1 MAEAR
6 FATQPT
12 VVLQPVGF
20 EVDTSRKQTQLSV
33 SNSGL
38 FLYIPHPYFIFKNMR
53 RSFWHGVDK
62 VRFAL
67 YPIPLSVVTSLALGV
82 FLWVL
87 KSKPESWIRTNP
99 ISDILWRL
107 DEKNP
112 IAKRIPTQYRMP
124 ALCANLTVGCVTAFT
139 AVQRFVLRQVL
150 KYNGWIY
157 EGRRNYSSKTRIWA
171 FILKTFFFHP
181 LNKTEAYESC
191 LPAQPLP
198 DLESTVKRF
207 MNSVEPLYEGKPDE
221 WNHLIKLSK
230 EFLKS
235 EGPKL
240 QRILKVKYMFAENY
254 MTDWWLKYVYL
265 SQRESLCINSNW
277 FGLPFAKYTPT
288 HLQASRAAALVY
300 NLIKIKK
307 SLDRSTFPPLFGG
320 LVPLDMSQY
329 HYAFNTTRVPGRE
342 MDVLIQY
349 EGINH
354 IVVIHKGRFY
364 QLEVLHPRT
373 NQQLSPYQL
382 EMALEAILRSDEEA
396 DPVEAL
402 IPALTTAPRTEW
414 ADIRDK
420 HFVNNA
426 YNVKP
431 LRVIEESIFVLC
443 LDDVAPSSLDEGCM
457 SFLCGNGHN
466 RWSDKSFNLIV
477 AADGFSGVHVEH
489 SWGDAL
495 TLAHV
500 LEYCYSSDETGE
512 LFEKDGRVK
521 KLDEDEQALEQDK
534 FEVFAPSRIRFT
546 LDKELKVSINNVHER
561 YLKEIKDVDL
571 HVCRFDKYGK
581 NLPKKFGCSPDA
593 WIQMAMQLAYFRN
606 QGRFDQTYEAASL
619 RMYRKG
625 RTETIRTVSE
635 DSCAFVRGMD
645 DSSLSAVEK
654 VKLLQKACDSH
665 QLYSR
670 DAVAGH
676 GVDRHLF
683 ALYCVSS
690 GYRYVSEFLQLAL
703 RPKWKLST
711 SQVLSR
717 QLPPEY
723 HSNGHAALF
732 ETPNGGFGPVADDGY
747 GVCYC
752 IYGEELLYFTITSK
766 HSCPKTSSKG
776 FADQLFTAL
785 QEMAALEAM
794 AKK

>member
-6 FATQPT
+6 FAVQPT
-12 VVLQPVGF
+12 VVLQHVGF
-20 EVDTSRKQTQLSV
+20 EVDTSRKQTQLYV
-33 SNSGL
+33 SKSGIV
-38 FLYIPHPYFIFKNMR
+38 LYIPHPYFIFKNMR

-62 VRFAL
+62 VQFAL

-82 FLWVL
+82 FVWVL
-87 KSKPESWIRTNP
+87 KSKPDAWIRTNT
-99 ISDILWRL
+99 ISDVLWRL

-112 IAKRIPTQYRMP
+112 ISKRIPMQYRMP
-124 ALCANLTVGCVTAFT
+124 VLCANLVIGCVSAFT
-139 AVQRFVLRQVL
+139 AVQRFLLRQVL
-150 KYNGWIY
+150 KYNGYIY
-157 EGRRNYSSKTRIWA
+157 EGSRNHSRKTRIWS

-207 MNSVEPLYEGKPDE
+207 MISVEPLYEGKPDE
-221 WNHLIKLSK
+221 WNRLVKLSEK
-230 EFLKS
+230 FLKD
-235 EGPKL
+235 EGPRF
-240 QRILKVKYMFAENY
+240 QRMLKVKYMFAENY
-254 MTDWWLKYVYL
+254 MSDWWLKYVYL
-265 SQRESLCINSNW
+265 AQRESLCINSNW
-277 FGLPFAKYTPT
+277 FGIPFAKYTPT
-288 HLQASRAAALVY
+288 HLQASRAASLIY

-329 HYAFNTTRVPGRE
+329 RYVFNTTRLPGRE
-342 MDVLIQY
+342 MDVLTQY
-349 EGINH
+349 EGIKH
-354 IVVIHKGRFY
+354 IVVIYKGRFY

-373 NQQLSPYQL
+373 NHQLSPYQL
-382 EMALEAILRSDEEA
+382 EMALETILNSDEET

-402 IPALTTAPRTEW
+402 IPAFTTAPRTEW

-431 LRVIEESIFVLC
+431 LRVIEESIFVLS
-443 LDDVAPSSLDEGCM
+443 LDDVTPNSIDERSLLL
-457 SFLCGNGHN
+457 LCGNGHN
-466 RWSDKSFNLIV
+466 RWSDKSFNLV
-477 AADGFSGVHVEH
+477 VTPDGYSGVHVEH

-500 LEYCYSSDETGE
+500 LEYCYLTDETGE
-512 LFEKDGRVK
+512 LFEKDGHVK
-521 KLDEDEQALEQDK
+521 KLDEDERALKQGK

-546 LDKELKVSINNVHER
+546 LDRELKVSVNAVHER
-561 YLKEIKDVDL
+561 YSKEVRDL
-571 HVCRFDKYGK
+571 DLYVCRFDEYGK
-581 NLPKKFGCSPDA
+581 NFPKKFGCSPDA
-593 WIQMAMQLAYFRN
+593 WVQMAMQLAYFRD
-606 QGRFDQTYEAASL
+606 QGHFDQTYEAASL

-625 RTETIRTVSE
+625 RTETIRTVSK
-635 DSCAFVRGMD
+635 DSCAFVRGMENP
-645 DSSLSAVEK
+645 SLSKVEK
-654 VKLLQKACDSH
+654 AKLLRKACEKH

-683 ALYCVSS
+683 ALACVSA
-690 GYRYVSEFLQLAL
+690 GTGHASEFLQLAL

-711 SQVLSR
+711 SQVLTR

-723 HSNGHAALF
+723 HTNNNTSLF

-752 IYGEELLYFTITSK
+752 IYGENLLYFTITSK

-776 FADQLFTAL
+776 FADQLVTAL
-785 QEMAALEAM
+785 QEMAALGG
-794 AKK
+794 